1 MSSQSEIVTRLLEIH
16 SQDTEGFPR
25 RAVVRYFI
33 AWLSSGSSH
42 MSSSSLLM
50 RCLRS
55 VLSHGSA
62 DLDWEVKVYTLE
74 LAELL
79 IDKAFSSHRSYRR
92 SSAPYNGV
100 PHPYGVVPQQTYAV
114 HTHSGGHGNDV
125 EPDLV
130 VALGELLEQGV
141 VSALLCGLVDC
152 DRPVGLKACQLLIT
166 LRETLCPPSQGTAA
180 ATGVSCELP
189 DLGWGLEVRRML
201 GMTRHD
207 EAKEVD
213 RAEQE
218 GDCTELKEGE
228 GVHIGTVEVC
238 EILMS
243 LGLDERL
250 ETLTQSSD
258 HVHNSPLS
266 LLQDILTGSSA
277 HSRPDTQLEEEVIV
291 DCY

>member
-1 MSSQSEIVTRLLEIH
+1 
-16 SQDTEGFPR
+16 
-25 RAVVRYFI
+25 
-33 AWLSSGSSH
+33 

-50 RCLRS
+50 QCLRS
-55 VLSHGSA
+55 VLSYGSA

-79 IDKAFSSHRSYRR
+79 IDKAFSGHQGYRR
-92 SSAPYNGV
+92 SSATYNGV
-100 PHPYGVVPQQTYAV
+100 PHPYGVVPHQTYAL
-114 HTHSGGHGNDV
+114 HTHSGAHGDDV
-125 EPDLV
+125 EPDSV
-130 VALGELLEQGV
+130 AALGELVEHGV

-166 LRETLCPPSQGTAA
+166 LRERERVAA

-189 DLGWGLEVRRML
+189 DSGWGLEIWRML

-207 EAKEVD
+207 EAKEVG

-218 GDCTELKEGE
+218 ADCTELKKGE
-228 GVHIGTVEVC
+228 GVHVGTVGVC
-238 EILMS
+238 EVLMS

-266 LLQDILTGSSA
+266 LLQDILAGSSA
-277 HSRPDTQLEEEVIV
+277 HSRPDSQLEEEVIV

>member
-1 MSSQSEIVTRLLEIH
+1 MTRLLEIL

-33 AWLSSGSSH
+33 AWLSSGSTH
-42 MSSSSLLM
+42 ASSSSPLM
-50 RCLRS
+50 RCLCS
-55 VLSHGSA
+55 VLSHSSA
-62 DLDWEVKVYTLE
+62 DLDWEVKVYVLE

-79 IDKAFSSHRSYRR
+79 IDRAFSGHRGYRR

-100 PHPYGVVPQQTYAV
+100 PRPYGVVPHPTYAL
-114 HTHSGGHGNDV
+114 HGHGGAHGDDV

-130 VALGELLEQGV
+130 AALGELVEQGV

-152 DRPVGLKACQLLIT
+152 DRPVALKACQLLIT

-180 ATGVSCELP
+180 AAGVSCELP
-189 DLGWGLEVRRML
+189 DSGWGLEIRRILGTVRR
-201 GMTRHD
+201 D
-207 EAKEVD
+207 DAKEAD
-213 RAEQE
+213 RAERE
-218 GDCTELKEGE
+218 GGAIDRTELKEREVVRVGAV
-228 GVHIGTVEVC
+228 GVC
-238 EILMS
+238 EVLMS
-243 LGLDERL
+243 LDLDERL

-266 LLQDILTGSSA
+266 LLQDILTGSRA
-277 HSRPDTQLEEEVIV
+277 HSQPDTQLEEEVIV

>member
-1 MSSQSEIVTRLLEIH
+1 MTRLLEIL

-42 MSSSSLLM
+42 TSSSSPLM
-50 RCLRS
+50 RCLCS
-55 VLSHGSA
+55 ILSHGSA

-79 IDKAFSSHRSYRR
+79 IDKAFSGHCGYRR

-100 PHPYGVVPQQTYAV
+100 PRPYGVVPHQTYAL
-114 HTHSGGHGNDV
+114 HTHSGAHGDDV
-125 EPDLV
+125 KPDLV
-130 VALGELLEQGV
+130 AALGELVEQGV

-180 ATGVSCELP
+180 AAGVSCELP
-189 DLGWGLEVRRML
+189 DLGWGLEIRRIL
-201 GMTRHD
+201 GMMRRD
-207 EAKEVD
+207 DAKEAD

-218 GDCTELKEGE
+218 GGANDFIELKEREVVHVG
-228 GVHIGTVEVC
+228 GVGVC
-238 EILMS
+238 EVLMS

-266 LLQDILTGSSA
+266 LLQDILTGSST
-277 HSRPDTQLEEEVIV
+277 HSQPDTQLEEEVIV